1 MRLDEDPCAA
11 VPVREPR
18 VLLAHRRRQRFDP
31 IRKRLRAALARPF
44 ERMREDE
51 LAHLFPFAGIAKQRE
66 RLALQAAC
74 GYEMPGAG
82 SGGTALLPGDAPAEL
97 LQQELPEES

>member
-31 IRKRLRAALARPF
+31 VRKRLRAALARPF

-51 LAHLFPFAGIAKQRE
+51 LAHLFPFAGVAKQSE
-66 RLALQAAC
+66 RLALQATC
-74 GYEMPGAG
+74 GQKMPGERGDGA
-82 SGGTALLPGDAPAEL
+82 ALVRGDAPAKL
-97 LQQELPEES
+97 LQQELA